1 MHSYIGC
8 QVKTAK
14 INGRTLKQALEF
26 TKANHRFREF
36 SLTQWVEVCP
46 ECDAYGLGAEL
57 THPWPFLCHDGVMRT
72 VADFDA
78 DQKQYLSNDL
88 NFFGFKFS
96 ESALESAITL
106 CQLEDSTTGSI
117 EEIGSKMNEKST
129 GAELLKFSQLV
140 CEWGRGQRV
149 WGNLHKHKSAEELA
163 FAYADWFNLA
173 NKATDPADAIEPGIK
188 IKGLGVSFASK
199 HLRMLDPEKFAV
211 LDEVLSEG
219 LGFAMNPKGYRLF
232 MRLLQDFSIQ
242 NHLQHNVATL
252 ESGLFML
259 VRQQVRGK

>member
-1 MHSYIGC
+1 MHAHTDC

-14 INGRTLKQALEF
+14 MNGRTLKQALEI
-26 TKANHRFREF
+26 TKANHRFPEF
-36 SLTQWVEVCP
+36 SWTEWVDVCP
-46 ECDAYGLGAEL
+46 ACDAYGLGAEF
-57 THPWPFLCHDGVMRT
+57 THPWPFLCQDGVMRT

-78 DQKQYLSNDL
+78 DKNQYQSIDL
-88 NFFGFKFS
+88 DFFGFKFS
-96 ESALESAITL
+96 ESALESAIAL
-106 CQLEDSTTGSI
+106 CHLEDETT
-117 EEIGSKMNEKST
+117 ERVEKIGSKISSEST
-129 GAELLKFSQLV
+129 DAELLTFSQLV

-149 WGNLHKHKSAEELA
+149 WGNLQKHNRAEELA
-163 FAYADWFNLA
+163 LAYSDWFSLA
-173 NKATDPADAIEPGIK
+173 KKAVNVAAAIELGLN

-219 LGFAMNPKGYRLF
+219 LGFALNPKGYQLF
-232 MRLLQDFSIQ
+232 MRLLQDFSAE

-259 VRQQVRGK
+259 VRQHVRAG